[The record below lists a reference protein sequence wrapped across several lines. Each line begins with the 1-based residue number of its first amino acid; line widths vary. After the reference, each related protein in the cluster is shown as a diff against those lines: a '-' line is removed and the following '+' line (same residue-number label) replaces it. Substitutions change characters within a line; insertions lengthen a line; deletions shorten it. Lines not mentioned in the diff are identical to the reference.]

1 MAIETVGGIFAIF
14 AAFLIIFAVLG
25 IIFYIYFSLT
35 LMLTAKRLKTKN
47 AWLAWIPI
55 INIYLYPKMAKKPVW
70 PIVFIFIPFL
80 FNLLTPSTS
89 NIASNIIIL
98 ILFVAIS
105 LTGFVFSIHWMLKIL
120 KRRGKPGWWI
130 ILLFI
135 PLFNIVW
142 AFIMWGILAWG
153 EEGPKERTPP
163 QNKVSYDPELVN
175 YLKKYSSQGHS
186 IEQLRQHLIKEGE
199 SPHEVD
205 EAIKHLQ

>member
-14 AAFLIIFAVLG
+14 AAFLIIFVG
-25 IIFYIYFSLT
+25 IFIIVYVYFSLT

-47 AWLAWIPI
+47 AWLAWIPL
-55 INIYLYPKMAKKPVW
+55 INIILFPKMAKKPSW
-70 PIVFIFIPFL
+70 PLVFIFIPIL

-89 NIASNIIIL
+89 NIANNTAIL
-98 ILFVAIS
+98 ILFAAIAI
-105 LTGFVFSIHWMLKIL
+105 TGLVFSIHWILKIL
-120 KRRGKPGWWI
+120 ERRGKPGWWV
-130 ILLFI
+130 ILLFV

-153 EEGPKERTPP
+153 EEGPKERRPP
-163 QNKVSYDPELVN
+163 QNRTSYDPELVN

-199 SPHEVD
+199 SPREVD